1 MKGLAEVRVRPEDLV
16 GVPMVGILRAVVV
29 GDGST
34 HPWRVVTEPP
44 RERRA
49 HLARP
54 LLRELG
60 QAGVASLA
68 LDRDLEGLGAAP
80 GDRSVGL
87 PMTDPVAGEDHRG
100 TLADRH
106 PVGNMDFLMLAG
118 VPSALASALSADE
131 ERDEMPRVGVDP
143 LVDGFVADGQIGMP
157 DRKTTSD
164 EFGRPAPSDT
174 AFDIVADKVML
185 ETRVCSA
192 LVGSPVRPGL
202 GFVGQV
208 VSGPD
213 RRGVAPEFPTE
224 GSGVTVKSAGD
235 SPKGLPL
242 ALEYGNE
249 ITLSDGQMF
258 VGFQCHPRI
267 LTRKTSE
274 PSSVALRY

>member
-29 GDGST
+29 GDGPA
-34 HPWRVVTEPP
+34 HPWRVVAEPP
-44 RERRA
+44 REGRA

-60 QAGVASLA
+60 QAGVAGLA
-68 LDRDLEGLGAAP
+68 LNHNLEGLEASP

-87 PMTDPVAGEDHRG
+87 PMPDPVTGEDRRG

-106 PVGNMDFLMLAG
+106 PVGNMGFLMPAG
-118 VPSALASALSADE
+118 VSPALASALGADE
-131 ERDEMPRVGVDP
+131 KRDEMPRFGVDP
-143 LVDGFVADGQIGMP
+143 LVNGFVADGQIGMP
-157 DRKTTSD
+157 DLKTTGG
-164 EFGRPAPSDT
+164 EFGRPASSDA
-174 AFDIVADKVML
+174 AFDISADKVAL
-185 ETRVCSA
+185 ETRVRSA
-192 LVGSPVRPGL
+192 LASSPVRPGL
-202 GFVGQV
+202 GFMGQV

-213 RRGVAPEFPTE
+213 GRGVAPEFPAE
-224 GSGVTVKSAGD
+224 GSGVTVKSTGD

-242 ALEYGNE
+242 AFEDGDKISL
-249 ITLSDGQMF
+249 IDGQVF